1 MDSHVVQVTNIAP
14 TAIDEQIYNLFN
26 FLGPIDDFQLYPKIQ

>member
-14 TAIDEQIYNLFN
+14 TANDEQIFKLFS
-26 FLGPIDDFQLYPKIQ
+26 FLGPIADYQLYPKMQ